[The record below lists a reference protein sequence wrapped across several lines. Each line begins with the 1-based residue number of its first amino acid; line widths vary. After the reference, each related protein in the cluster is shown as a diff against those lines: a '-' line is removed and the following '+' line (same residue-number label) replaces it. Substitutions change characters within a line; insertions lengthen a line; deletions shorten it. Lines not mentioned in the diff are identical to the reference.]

1 MPAESFE
8 IGVVGG
14 GLVGSA
20 LAYGLAKRGR
30 RVVVLDE
37 GDLAHRASR
46 GNFGLVW
53 VQGKGDG
60 APAYAAWTRR
70 SVELWPDFAR
80 ELRATSGIDVAYART
95 GGFSFCLDE
104 AELAARAAMLRR
116 MVDQGGPGASDA
128 ELVDV
133 AALRRQ
139 FPTLGRAVVGATFC
153 PHDGHVNPL
162 LLLRALRYAG
172 ARQGVVF
179 RAEARIERIEAGAGF
194 RLLGRALAVEAERV
208 VLAAGL
214 GSAPLAPLVGLRAP
228 LRPNRGQILVT
239 ERLPA
244 FLSFACTQIRQTAEG
259 TVMLGDT
266 KEDVGF
272 DDGTTN
278 RAAAQLAARAVRVFP
293 GLARVRVVRQW
304 AALRVMTPDGL
315 PIYERSQHHPDAFL
329 AACHSGVTLAAV
341 HAEDLVAA
349 VLAPQLTALAPFSAD
364 RFAVEA
370 A

>member
-80 ELRATSGIDVAYART
+80 ELRATSGIDVGHARNC
-95 GGFSFCLDE
+95 GFSFCLDE

-194 RLLGRALAVEAERV
+194 RLLGRALAIEAERV
-208 VLAAGL
+208 ALAAGL

-272 DDGTTN
+272 DGTTN

-304 AALRVMTPDGL
+304 AA
-315 PIYERSQHHPDAFL
+315 
-329 AACHSGVTLAAV
+329 
-341 HAEDLVAA
+341 
-349 VLAPQLTALAPFSAD
+349 SAT
-364 RFAVEA
+364 V
-370 A
+370 